1 MPVKVAVDT
10 EQHLFLTYFQGRVP
24 VDEALQAIDDL
35 GGAAIAN
42 GFYRGLVVFER
53 DVDLSEWDG
62 AALIRMRQ
70 RAADIYRR
78 LGLVRGESAAVVNLV
93 PEAQL
98 VMRLWNA
105 LCQLNWDVDMAFN
118 VFWDLAPAMR
128 FLTLSS
134 ELCQRVSDLVSVRH

>member
-1 MPVKVAVDT
+1 MPVNVAVDN
-10 EQHLFLTYFQGRVP
+10 EEHLFVTYFQGRVP
-24 VDEALQAIDDL
+24 VDEALQAIEDL
-35 GGAAIAN
+35 GGAAVEN

-62 AALIRMRQ
+62 AALITMRQ
-70 RAADIYRR
+70 RAAGHYRR

-105 LCQLNWDVDMAFN
+105 LCELNWDIDMAFN

-128 FLTLSS
+128 FLELSPD
-134 ELCQRVSDLVSVRH
+134 LRQRISDLVSARH